1 MTFYIN
7 FWTRSK
13 KKILSSLAVAYM
25 PTLLCKYFF
34 DMDFYARDDE
44 EQVILKK
51 IDCKI
56 YKYLPGWVS
65 PLFLLCTEWFYNS
78 QKFHDIELL

>member
-1 MTFYIN
+1 MPLFHSALLNRLCNQYVVLPIGDDLLHKLLNLKQTIF
-7 FWTRSK
+7 
-13 KKILSSLAVAYM
+13 LPSLAVAYM

-56 YKYLPGWVS
+56 CKYLPG
-65 PLFLLCTEWFYNS
+65 
-78 QKFHDIELL
+78 

>member
-1 MTFYIN
+1 
-7 FWTRSK
+7 
-13 KKILSSLAVAYM
+13 
-25 PTLLCKYFF
+25 
-34 DMDFYARDDE
+34 MDFYARDDE

-56 YKYLPGWVS
+56 CKYLPGWVS